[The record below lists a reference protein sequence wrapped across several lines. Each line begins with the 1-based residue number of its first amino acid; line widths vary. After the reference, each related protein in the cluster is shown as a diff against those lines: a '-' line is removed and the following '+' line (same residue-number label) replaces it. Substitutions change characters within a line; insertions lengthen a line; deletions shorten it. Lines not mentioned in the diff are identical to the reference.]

1 MKDLVL
7 DLSMGHSNDDFGFT
21 KCNVECHK
29 TFNSPLSNTNWFLNK
44 IIKVGSKDWY
54 QKIKSHEFE
63 LQECNVGKDCW
74 VMTLP
79 LLIKKDGSPYDTS

>member
-29 TFNSPLSNTNWFLNK
+29 TFNSPLSNTN
-44 IIKVGSKDWY
+44 
-54 QKIKSHEFE
+54 
-63 LQECNVGKDCW
+63 
-74 VMTLP
+74 
-79 LLIKKDGSPYDTS
+79 